1 MPVCITVAHFNVEWS
16 LGPSAVGLQFVPLH
30 PTHDLECCSLCI
42 VFSEEAGQVSVYKV
56 NLNEDLLQK
65 NLATLNATST
75 FKNMCNFSLEE
86 IFVLDAS
93 VEEVHICDDNIFVV
107 TKGAVFKSSLKSTSR
122 GSALEEDVFKSLLNE
137 STESNHRHYQ
147 PINLGRSSLWL
158 EKQIICTA
166 VVFESKFLTCEEDN
180 LLWTFQIFNSL
191 EKDPKYLSEI
201 AIPKGRKNV
210 ADIAS
215 YTDESSILELYKD
228 VFNKPEKPVFLL
240 VSSPSHTYSSNIIR
254 GSHFKMQQDLYSAL
268 FGPDAGLLGSSVILI
283 GLPDGRVISWVM
295 TDGERVRQEEMNINL
310 VCDLEQPVVG
320 IFLTSLV
327 NNDAPKPG
335 DCLLIVGKHGKVVL
349 VHVYG
354 SGSESFS
361 FIHIPSP
368 VSSKALQIK
377 GNIILHAADKQ
388 VWISELKT
396 TDCVEVTTCK
406 TSISGVH
413 VLKLTELNAQSAI
426 VWCLLEHGSLVLMKW
441 SDLLVSRKSQSS
453 EVGLSFEKALHS
465 IHECS
470 QNMQDVQLKLKWQE
484 QLLTQL
490 GIAAALLFSG
500 IETVQLSLR
509 IHPSEVSSFH
519 LPLLVSCGL
528 QFGNKELK
536 SQFSYVLLL
545 NKFLPL
551 YVKVC
556 VLTVDHLHVIQPY
569 SKPHNSSL
577 TCPPLALHTEQPTV
591 KSKNI
596 SPHQILLDIAKTKPS
611 FHLLYKQP
619 ITGHLEVDSHQTV
632 VPIFVSSVK
641 QILKKKFGKIE
652 VMPGLLKLFTGDKY
666 IHTSQDAVCLQG
678 VCFGQE
684 VKLSFTQVEEVIEVK
699 IVAQSYPEM
708 VAFRCAVLH
717 RLKNLIPTDHVVD
730 QDVMIK
736 KEYLAQIKGLMRE
749 AVVLD
754 PTQSA
759 LAVKEL
765 ELYERF
771 RRTFTSN
778 LPLL

>member
-1 MPVCITVAHFNVEWS
+1 MLKLKS
-16 LGPSAVGLQFVPLH
+16 
-30 PTHDLECCSLCI
+30 
-42 VFSEEAGQVSVYKV
+42 K
-56 NLNEDLLQK
+56 
-65 NLATLNATST
+65 
-75 FKNMCNFSLEE
+75 E

-500 IETVQLSLR
+500 SKNETFPSCTCTVEMSSIYSDVYVLQVQFDNIEALGLKKDWWYFVVNVQEKYSSSGKSLVKSIPCRNGIETVQLSLR

-652 VMPGLLKLFTGDKY
+652 ATLFQTVMPGLLKLFTGDKY

>member
-413 VLKLTELNAQSAI
+413 VLKLTELNGSKNETFPSCTCTVEMSSIYSDVYVLQVQFDNIEALGLKKDWWYFVVNVQEKYSSS
-426 VWCLLEHGSLVLMKW
+426 GKSLV
-441 SDLLVSRKSQSS
+441 KS
-453 EVGLSFEKALHS
+453 
-465 IHECS
+465 IPCR
-470 QNMQDVQLKLKWQE
+470 N
-484 QLLTQL
+484 
-490 GIAAALLFSG
+490 G

-652 VMPGLLKLFTGDKY
+652 ATLFQTVMPGLLKLFTGDKY